1 MNTMPRAGAP
11 EPDESAGA
19 AEVAAMRRVHRTASE
34 LRRGAPVVLEVGAAR
49 LILLAAETAE
59 AAGLGEVL
67 ALAAGPPALLL
78 ARHRAEDLRAAASVG
93 FSPAGPRSD
102 LPIDFAPLAAFALP
116 VERLEGAL
124 LRRLADPTLP
134 QTAGLASVLS
144 EVALPAGA
152 EAAVHL
158 AKIARLLPAVLVAT
172 LDAGHDA
179 AKKDDLLAVAAEAI
193 IAYPLA
199 LTTGLR
205 RVAEAEVPLESAP
218 DARVIAFRPLDG
230 GVEHLAIVVGH
241 PERESAPLVRVHSAC
256 LTGDLLGSLRCDCGP
271 QLRAALARMNES
283 GAGVLLY
290 LAQEGRGIGLVNKLR
305 AYAIQD
311 RGQDTVDA
319 NLSLGWA
326 VDERSFL
333 AAAIMLEQLGL
344 RRVRLLTNNPAKVA
358 ALTAH
363 GIEVVAREP
372 HVSAPNG
379 VNDGYL
385 RAKAERLGHLLG

>member
-1 MNTMPRAGAP
+1 
-11 EPDESAGA
+11 
-19 AEVAAMRRVHRTASE
+19 
-34 LRRGAPVVLEVGAAR
+34 
-49 LILLAAETAE
+49 
-59 AAGLGEVL
+59 
-67 ALAAGPPALLL
+67 
-78 ARHRAEDLRAAASVG
+78 
-93 FSPAGPRSD
+93 
-102 LPIDFAPLAAFALP
+102 
-116 VERLEGAL
+116 
-124 LRRLADPTLP
+124 
-134 QTAGLASVLS
+134 
-144 EVALPAGA
+144 
-152 EAAVHL
+152 
-158 AKIARLLPAVLVAT
+158 
-172 LDAGHDA
+172 
-179 AKKDDLLAVAAEAI
+179 
-193 IAYPLA
+193 
-199 LTTGLR
+199 
-205 RVAEAEVPLESAP
+205 
-218 DARVIAFRPLDG
+218 
-230 GVEHLAIVVGH
+230 
-241 PERESAPLVRVHSAC
+241 
-256 LTGDLLGSLRCDCGP
+256 
-271 QLRAALARMNES
+271 MNES